1 MQEFEKLTINKLIL
15 SKQHLT
21 QDSKLNDILKITED
35 LCGLHATG
43 TIEPY
48 IQLFIRAINF
58 KKQDLN
64 TELYTKKTLGK
75 IRGMRKTL
83 FILTTELMQIV
94 YPFARNF
101 TQNREQKYLE
111 YRNISLEEYKA
122 LSRKILDLLQT
133 KELSTREIKQQINSK
148 KDLVAV
154 ISIMCDQMHLIRGK
168 PVSSWRDRRLLY
180 APFRKYF
187 PNLNLSKYNENEALN
202 HLIKKYI
209 RSYGPVTIDDIV
221 WWSGIT
227 KTKLKPI
234 LANLEAEI
242 VTIHIS
248 DLNHEYL
255 LFLTDH
261 ELLENRS
268 MQESTINLLPL
279 LDPYMMGYKSRE
291 RYVDINKYDYIF
303 DRSGNATQVILQD
316 GFVIGIWDIILK
328 PKALCKLYFLE
339 EIDDTILKKV
349 NSKATELSKFITGRE
364 FEINI
369 CKSMV
374 PLTEKTMGG
383 FMSPLKNSK

>member
-1 MQEFEKLTINKLIL
+1 MQEFEKLTINQLIL

-48 IQLFIRAINF
+48 IQLFVRSLNF
-58 KKQDLN
+58 KKQDLDM
-64 TELYTKKTLGK
+64 ELYTKKTLGK

-83 FILTTELMQIV
+83 FILTKELMQIV

-101 TQNREQKYLE
+101 TQNLEQKYLE

-180 APFRKYF
+180 APFKKYF
-187 PNLNLSKYNENEALN
+187 PNLNLSKYNENEALD
-202 HLIKKYI
+202 LIIKRYI
-209 RSYGPVTIDDIV
+209 HSYGPVTIDDIV
-221 WWSGIT
+221 WWFGIT

-248 DLNHEYL
+248 DLKHKYL

-261 ELLENRS
+261 ELLENLS

-279 LDPYMMGYKSRE
+279 LDPYMMGYKNRE
-291 RYVDINKYDYIF
+291 RYVDFNKYNYIF

-328 PKALCKLYFLE
+328 PKPLCKLYFLE
-339 EIDDTILKKV
+339 EIDDNTLKKV
-349 NSKATELSKFITGRE
+349 NSTAKELSKFITGKE
-364 FEINI
+364 LEIHI
-369 CKSMV
+369 CKYMI

-383 FMSPLKNSK
+383 FMSPLKNS

>member
-21 QDSKLNDILKITED
+21 KDSKLNNILKITED

-43 TIEPY
+43 TVEPY
-48 IQLFIRAINF
+48 IQLFVRTLNF
-58 KKQDLN
+58 KKQDLDA
-64 TELYTKKTLGK
+64 ELYTKKTLGK

-83 FILTTELMQIV
+83 FILTKELMQIV

-101 TQNREQKYLE
+101 TLNREEKYLE
-111 YRNISLEEYKA
+111 YRNISLKEYDA
-122 LSRKILDLLQT
+122 LSRKILDLLQNR
-133 KELSTREIKQQINSK
+133 ELSTRQIKQQINSK
-148 KDLVAV
+148 KDLVAI
-154 ISIMCDQMHLIRGK
+154 ISIMCDQMLLIRGK

-180 APFRKYF
+180 TPFKKYF
-187 PNLNLSKYNENEALN
+187 PNLNLSKYSENEALN
-202 HLIKKYI
+202 LIIKKYI
-209 RSYGPVTIDDIV
+209 RSYGPATIDDIV

-234 LANLEAEI
+234 LTNLETE
-242 VTIHIS
+242 VTTIRIS
-248 DLNHEYL
+248 NLNHKYLFPLTDLN
-255 LFLTDH
+255 
-261 ELLENRS
+261 LLENRS
-268 MQESTINLLPL
+268 AQESTVNLLPL
-279 LDPYMMGYKSRE
+279 LDPYMMGYKNRE
-291 RYVDINKYDYIF
+291 RYVDINKYEYIF

-316 GFVIGIWDIILK
+316 GFVIGIWDVILK
-328 PKALCKLYFLE
+328 PKPTCKLYFLK

-349 NSKATELSKFITGRE
+349 NSKARKLSKFITGKE
-364 FEINI
+364 LEIHI